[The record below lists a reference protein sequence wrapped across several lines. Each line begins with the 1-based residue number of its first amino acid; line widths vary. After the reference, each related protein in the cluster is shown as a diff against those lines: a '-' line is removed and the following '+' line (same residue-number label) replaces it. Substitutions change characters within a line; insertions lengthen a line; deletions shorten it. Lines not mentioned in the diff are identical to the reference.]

1 MMNFKTKGLFFILV
15 SFLFSAIAAPSAIAK
30 LKPIHIAIS
39 GDNNGLALSYD
50 LRLLG
55 SNNIQVN
62 PNGTPATLAFA
73 AGSLTISINEIKS
86 DPPTIEAHFRLDIV
100 NVGTVYDQDIPLPFF
115 DLALDIN
122 PSGRTFTEPE
132 GDKNIEISLLYT
144 NNKFQYDIIFDLF
157 TFINDRWEGEA
168 DRKNNRIEEK
178 VIIDLSALPD
188 TDRSVPDELR
198 LDLTIIPVFNISRF
212 NPIGVALDIYKDGIP
227 AGSYPGSVPGIG
239 QIGAVPVPV
248 PKGSSRLKIDLGFD
262 SYDDFLE
269 WIMGLIPEL
278 EIPELPE
285 Y

>member
-1 MMNFKTKGLFFILV
+1 MKSFKTKGLFFILV
-15 SFLFSAIAAPSAIAK
+15 LFLFSAIAAPSAIAK
-30 LKPIHIAIS
+30 PKPISFAIS
-39 GDNNGLALSYD
+39 GDMSGLALSYD

-62 PNGTPATLAFA
+62 PNGTPATLPFA

-86 DPPTIEAHFRLDIV
+86 DPPTIDAHFRLDIV

-115 DLALDIN
+115 DLALDID

-132 GDKNIEISLLYT
+132 GDNNIEISLLYT

-157 TFINDRWEGEA
+157 TLISDRWKGEA
-168 DRKNNRIEEK
+168 DRINNKIEEE
-178 VIIDLSALPD
+178 VIIDLSGRPD
-188 TDRSVPDELR
+188 TDRPVPDELR

-212 NPIGVALDIYKDGIP
+212 SPIGVAFDVYKDGSP
-227 AGSYPGSVPGIG
+227 AGSYPGAVPVIG
-239 QIGAVPVPV
+239 EIGAVPVPV

-262 SYDDFLE
+262 TYDDLIE

-278 EIPELPE
+278 EIPEITE
-285 Y
+285 D